1 MVPTLSL
8 PAMPE
13 WALSTI
19 GVESRC
25 ARSAR
30 VWQDCTPASIQPPE
44 AGIDRRRAAR
54 HLWQA
59 MSDTPAPTAVSMDN
73 IVALAKRRGFIFQS
87 SEIYGGLNGF
97 FDYGPLGA
105 ELKKNIRDCW
115 WNDMVRRRD
124 DIVGLESSI
133 IMHPKV
139 WEASGHVAGFTDP
152 LVDCKVSK
160 QRYRADQ
167 LFFAAVVVEGKTVG
181 YVSALESEKTA
192 AELQAAAES
201 FKRKKAIQGSLLPV
215 VVKDM
220 TEAQPDEIALI
231 PSPATGEPGSLTA
244 PRSFN
249 MMFQTN
255 VGAMTDASSVAYLRP
270 ETAQGMFVDFKNIVD
285 TGRVKLPFGVAQIGK
300 SFRNEI
306 TPRNFIF
313 RSREFEQMEME
324 YFIHED
330 ADWSKC
336 HQEWIEWCRQW
347 LISVGLP
354 ESKLTLYQHK
364 KEKLAFYSKGTTDIM
379 FEYPFGVQELWGIAA
394 RGNYDLGQHAQA
406 SGKTQ
411 EVFDEATKKKFVPHV
426 IEPAVGVDRILL
438 AVLCAGYAE
447 EDVKDEKGNVEKRTV
462 LRLSP
467 RIAPVKVAVLPL
479 LKNKEALVGRA
490 RDLYKKLQRR
500 YAVFYDDGGNIGK
513 RYRRQD
519 EIGTPWCVTIDF
531 DTIEK
536 PGDTFTL
543 RERDSMAQKRITEAE
558 LFALLEERVY

>member
-1 MVPTLSL
+1 M
-8 PAMPE
+8 
-13 WALSTI
+13 
-19 GVESRC
+19 
-25 ARSAR
+25 
-30 VWQDCTPASIQPPE
+30 E
-44 AGIDRRRAAR
+44 A
-54 HLWQA
+54 
-59 MSDTPAPTAVSMDN
+59 

-97 FDYGPLGA
+97 FDYGPLGS

-115 WNDMVRRRD
+115 WKDMVHRRD

-139 WEASGHVAGFTDP
+139 WEASGHVAGFSDP
-152 LVDCKVSK
+152 LIDCKVSK

-167 LFFAAVVVEGKTVG
+167 LFFSPVVVDGKTVG
-181 YVSALESEKTA
+181 YVSALESKNTTGALQTA
-192 AELQAAAES
+192 AEV
-201 FKRKKAIQGSLLPV
+201 FKRRMALQGTLAPV
-215 VVKDM
+215 VAKDM
-220 TEAQPDEIALI
+220 TEAKPEEIELI
-231 PSPATGEPGSLTA
+231 PSPATGEAGSLTP

-270 ETAQGMFVDFKNIVD
+270 ETAQGMFVDFKNVVD
-285 TGRVKLPFGVAQIGK
+285 TGRVKLPFGIAQIGK

-330 ADWSKC
+330 ADWAKA

-347 LISVGLP
+347 LLSIGLP
-354 ESKLTLYQHK
+354 ESHLSLYAHP
-364 KEKLAFYSKGTTDIM
+364 KEKLAFYSKGTVDIM
-379 FEYPFGVQELWGIAA
+379 FAYPFGVQELWGIAA
-394 RGNYDLGQHAQA
+394 RGNYDLTQHATA
-406 SGKTQ
+406 SGKPQ
-411 EVFDEATKKKFVPHV
+411 ELFDEASKKKFVPHV

-438 AVLCAGYAE
+438 AVLCAGYTE

-490 RDLYKKLQRR
+490 RALYQKLQRR

-543 RERDSMAQKRITEAE
+543 RERDSMQQRRITEAE
-558 LFALLEERVY
+558 LFQLLDEKVY

>member
-1 MVPTLSL
+1 MSNAADSSHL
-8 PAMPE
+8 M
-13 WALSTI
+13 
-19 GVESRC
+19 
-25 ARSAR
+25 
-30 VWQDCTPASIQPPE
+30 E
-44 AGIDRRRAAR
+44 AI
-54 HLWQA
+54 
-59 MSDTPAPTAVSMDN
+59 VS
-73 IVALAKRRGFIFQS
+73 LAKRRGFIYPS

-139 WEASGHVAGFTDP
+139 WEASGHVAGFSDP

-160 QRYRADQ
+160 QRFRADQ
-167 LFFAAVVVEGKTVG
+167 LFFAQVRVTNPEFGPGVIDTLVEKGRIRKGEGEALKAGQIPQSVMIG
-181 YVSALESEKTA
+181 FVSALESERTEDELNQK
-192 AELQAAAES
+192 AEELKKKFQIRGTLEPVA
-201 FKRKKAIQGSLLPV
+201 FKVR
-215 VVKDM
+215 DF
-220 TEAQPDEIALI
+220 TEALPDEIPLI
-231 PSPATGEPGSLTA
+231 PSPATGEPGSLTEA
-244 PRSFN
+244 RAFN

-255 VGAMTDASSVAYLRP
+255 VGAMTDGSSVAYLRP
-270 ETAQGMFVDFKNIVD
+270 ETAQGMFVDFKNVWD
-285 TGRVKLPFGVAQIGK
+285 TGRVKLPFGIAQIGK

-330 ADWSKC
+330 ADWDKC
-336 HQEWIEWCRQW
+336 HKEWIEWCRQW

-354 ESKLTLYQHK
+354 ESHLSLYAHP
-364 KEKLAFYSKGTTDIM
+364 KEKLAFYSKGTVDIM
-379 FEYPFGVQELWGIAA
+379 FKYPFGVQELWGIAA

-406 SGKTQ
+406 SGKPQ
-411 EVFDEATKKKFVPHV
+411 DVFDEASKKKFVPHV

-479 LKNKEALVGRA
+479 LKNKEALTNRA
-490 RDLYKKLQRR
+490 HALYKKLQRR

-531 DTIEK
+531 ETVEK

-543 RERDSMAQKRITEAE
+543 RERDSMAQRRITEAE
-558 LFALLEERVY
+558 LFALLEEHVY

>member
-1 MVPTLSL
+1 MS
-8 PAMPE
+8 
-13 WALSTI
+13 STA
-19 GVESRC
+19 E
-25 ARSAR
+25 
-30 VWQDCTPASIQPPE
+30 PNLME
-44 AGIDRRRAAR
+44 AI
-54 HLWQA
+54 
-59 MSDTPAPTAVSMDN
+59 VS
-73 IVALAKRRGFIFQS
+73 LAKRRGFIYPS

-124 DIVGLESSI
+124 DVVGLESSI

-167 LFFAAVVVEGKTVG
+167 LFFSRVVIDGVTVG
-181 YVSALESEKTA
+181 YVSALESERTTE
-192 AELQAAAES
+192 ELQAAAEA
-201 FKRKKAIQGSLLPV
+201 FKRKKALQGTLAPV
-215 VVKDM
+215 APRDF
-220 TEAQPDEIALI
+220 TEAKEDEIALI
-231 PSPATGEPGSLTA
+231 PSPATGEPGSLTP

-255 VGAMTDASSVAYLRP
+255 VGAMSDASSVAYLRP
-270 ETAQGMFVDFKNIVD
+270 ETAQGMFVDFKNVVD
-285 TGRVKLPFGVAQIGK
+285 TTRVKLPFGIAQIGK

-330 ADWSKC
+330 ADWAKC
-336 HQEWIEWCRQW
+336 HEEWIVWCEAW
-347 LISVGLP
+347 LKSIGLP
-354 ESKLTLYQHK
+354 DSHLSRYTHP
-364 KEKLAFYSKGTTDIM
+364 KEKLAFYSRGTVDIM
-379 FEYPFGVQELWGIAA
+379 FKYPFGVQELWGIAA
-394 RGNYDLGQHAQA
+394 RGSYDLTQHANA
-406 SGKTQ
+406 SGKPQ
-411 EVFDEATKKKFVPHV
+411 DIFDETTKKKFVPHV

-438 AVLCAGYAE
+438 AVLCAAYAM
-447 EDVKDEKGNVEKRTV
+447 EDVTDEKGNTEQRTV

-479 LKNKEALVGRA
+479 IKNKEPLVARAKALHA
-490 RDLYKKLQRR
+490 KLRR
-500 YAVFYDDGGNIGK
+500 KYAVNYDDGGAIGK

-519 EIGTPWCVTIDF
+519 EAGTPWCVTIDF

-543 RERDSMAQKRITEAE
+543 RERDTMQQRRITETE
-558 LFALLEERVY
+558 LFALLDEQVY